1 MSARTGGFTL
11 IEIAVAMVLLAVG
24 LLALTGALA
33 RGLHATASA
42 RSKHAALR
50 DAAAVADSLAAAP
63 AFGAGARVGAGVPLW
78 WEPASCDGA
87 ACIRVSV
94 VVDGDTLRLLT
105 ARAAEP

>member
-1 MSARTGGFTL
+1 MVSARTGGFTL

-50 DAAAVADSLAAAP
+50 DAAAVADSLAP
-63 AFGAGARVGAGVPLW
+63 NAGVPLW